1 MTYLFTIS
9 PLPYRA
15 GSDLS
20 VIPQN
25 VVILSGIEPVEGG
38 AELSFYVQL
47 DTGMFLASR
56 SLQAAVEVSLK
67 LLPCTNQIILL
78 FYRMEVMS
86 IKRLGFFHQVFHCVE
101 FVKSSA
107 S

>member
-20 VIPQN
+20 VMPQN
-25 VVILSGIEPVEGG
+25 VVILSGIEPIEGG

-47 DTGMFLASR
+47 DTVMFLASR

-67 LLPCTNQIILL
+67 LLPCKNKTILI
-78 FYRMEVMS
+78 YRMEMMS
-86 IKRLGFFHQVFHCVE
+86 IERLGFFHQVFQCVWNS
-101 FVKSSA
+101 FC
-107 S
+107 